1 MPLARLSG
9 DAALELLE
17 FLPLSAIAPLA
28 LVQKAWKEFLDINE
42 SNIYHSAAVFH
53 RFIPSTSTSL
63 QDATAALEFSTD
75 GLDINGWKKYCQV
88 QIAVERNW
96 AGVGPSTME
105 KLDDLGEHVYQHTIV
120 FDRGHSI
127 VASSNGAIYVFA
139 AGRQF
144 PVWGLTS
151 DYLQG
156 PARFAYDN
164 GYLVFLNPT
173 PMGAI
178 DIWHEASNREFH
190 SKPSVPQRVAAESSK
205 SFYGDPDVGHFVPC
219 FTLPHPADD
228 EASFLPKLVRFIYP
242 ILIAATPTKM
252 HMWDIS
258 TGAYIRALSVR
269 KELDGHGI
277 RGLTG
282 LEMSQDFVVGFDA
295 QQLRVFSRHDGNFLY
310 HFSKKT
316 PTSPPEPPAVQLSPA
331 RDGVTSAQWHGAVL
345 LQQVLFPKRCKW
357 TCPRGEFCQI
367 GISPC
372 GTTLV
377 VVADNNRILIIHEFK
392 RMLREVLPLGD
403 VAVEVKI
410 AKEYGDPRG
419 MRAAVTRN
427 RIAIGTF
434 RGTIVLT
441 LDRSKGGLVPPG
453 SVRVGRP
460 SSSVAPVQI
469 AASFLN
475 LNWQSRDSNLAI
487 VGTKLFFEAEPAMT
501 LNTVFNRGSG
511 RSTAHSNAPAPV
523 AALAQDDSDNDPLYD
538 DLPELQSVSNSSDDV
553 EDADEE
559 SDHGAPDDI
568 AEDSRPDAIL
578 SKSKRRAPPS
588 EEDEDGVPDSDD
600 DSDSDDGAPIPAGQN
615 QGGPPYLIG
624 LPMQPPNL
632 LNGNVVGVIPW
643 AQPAQGP
650 LLSCAFF
657 VDMAPKVREFG
668 CVE

>member
-120 FDRGHSI
+120 FDP
-127 VASSNGAIYVFA
+127 IYVFA

-282 LEMSQDFVVGFDA
+282 LEMSQDFVVG
-295 QQLRVFSRHDGNFLY
+295 
-310 HFSKKT
+310 KT

-624 LPMQPPNL
+624 C
-632 LNGNVVGVIPW
+632 NVVERFYF
-643 AQPAQGP
+643 QGP

>member
-1 MPLARLSG
+1 MPLTRLSG

-28 LVQKAWKEFLDINE
+28 LVQKAWKEFLDVNE

-53 RFIPSTSTSL
+53 RFIPATSTSL
-63 QDATAALEFSTD
+63 EDAIVALEFSTD
-75 GLDINGWKKYCQV
+75 GLDISGWKKYCQV
-88 QIAVERNW
+88 QFAVERNW

-105 KLDDLGEHVYQHTIV
+105 KLDALGEHVYQHTFV
-120 FDRGHSI
+120 LDRGHSI
-127 VASSNGAIYVFA
+127 VASSHGALSVSDTGHQI
-139 AGRQF
+139 
-144 PVWGLTS
+144 PVWGLPS

-156 PARFAYDN
+156 PTRFAYDH

-178 DIWHEASNREFH
+178 DIWHEASNLEFL

-205 SFYGDPDVGHFVPC
+205 SFYGVPDVGHFVPC
-219 FTLPHPADD
+219 FTLPHPTDD
-228 EASFLPKLVRFIYP
+228 EASFLPKLVRLIYP
-242 ILIAATPTKM
+242 IFIAATATKI

-269 KELDGHGI
+269 KELDGHGV

-316 PTSPPEPPAVQLSPA
+316 PTSLPPAAEPPAVQLSPA
-331 RDGVTSAQWHGAVL
+331 RDGATSAQWHGAVL

-357 TCPRGEFCQI
+357 TCPRGEFCQV

-377 VVADNNRILIIHEFK
+377 VVADNNRILIIHELK
-392 RMLREVLPLGD
+392 RMLSEVLPLGD

-434 RGTIVLT
+434 RGIILLT

-460 SSSVAPVQI
+460 SSGVAPVQI

-475 LNWQSRDSNLAI
+475 LHWQSRDSNLAI
-487 VGTKLFFEAEPAMT
+487 VGTKLFFEAEPT
-501 LNTVFNRGSG
+501 TTVNTVFNRGSG
-511 RSTAHSNAPAPV
+511 RRTAHLNAPAPV
-523 AALAQDDSDNDPLYD
+523 AASAQDDPDNDPLYD

-559 SDHGAPDDI
+559 SDHGATEGGDV
-568 AEDSRPDAIL
+568 AEDGKRDAIL
-578 SKSKRRAPPS
+578 SKSKRRALPS
-588 EEDEDGVPDSDD
+588 EEDEDGTTSK
-600 DSDSDDGAPIPAGQN
+600 
-615 QGGPPYLIG
+615 
-624 LPMQPPNL
+624 
-632 LNGNVVGVIPW
+632 
-643 AQPAQGP
+643 
-650 LLSCAFF
+650 FF
-657 VDMAPKVREFG
+657 LVHTYTHAHEM
-668 CVE
+668 